1 MQTFTGLQYLQIDIA
16 NQMANTDDPHVKLD
30 KSNFEDRIAWVEQYE
45 NDLEDLVDLADK
57 PFQYLAAVMAYRDA
71 QNGVPT
77 GHLVGVDAA
86 ASGLQIM
93 AALTGCQVTA
103 RNTGLIGPQCNDIYS
118 ICTKEMSLL
127 LGAEVA
133 VPRKLVKS
141 AMMPFF
147 YGSKQ
152 KPKDV
157 FGDGT
162 PEFYA
167 FHEANKTVAPG
178 ACELLE
184 LSLDSWQPYALDHTW
199 IMPDGFTVFVPVMV
213 QVETKIEVDELDHA
227 SFTYVHEV
235 NQGTE
240 AGLSLA
246 ANTIHSVDG
255 MVVREISRRCNY
267 NWYQLTAVEQLIV
280 DELGMR
286 ASTYKPERPERIE
299 KLAMAS
305 GFVSLVGAEY
315 INANSVASFGTEYLQ
330 RLLSLVQRTL
340 THKNFPVIAIHDEFK
355 AHPNNINIVRQTYID
370 IMAEIAESDM
380 LSFYMT
386 QIRGEYFEVQKYS
399 ENLADLIREGNY
411 AIS

>member
-1 MQTFTGLQYLQIDIA
+1 MNIKY
-16 NQMANTDDPHVKLD
+16 
-30 KSNFEDRIAWVEQYE
+30 
-45 NDLEDLVDLADK
+45 
-57 PFQYLAAVMAYRDA
+57 
-71 QNGVPT
+71 
-77 GHLVGVDAA
+77 
-86 ASGLQIM
+86 
-93 AALTGCQVTA
+93 
-103 RNTGLIGPQCNDIYS
+103 
-118 ICTKEMSLL
+118 
-127 LGAEVA
+127 
-133 VPRKLVKS
+133 
-141 AMMPFF
+141 F

-162 PEFYA
+162 PEFRA
-167 FHEANKTVAPG
+167 FHEANTTVAPG

-184 LSLDSWQPYALDHTW
+184 LSLASWQKWAKYHAW
-199 IMPDGFTVFVPVMV
+199 EMPDGFTVFIPVMV

-240 AGLSLA
+240 TGLSLA

-267 NWYQLTAVEQLIV
+267 DRSGLMTAMEIIQG
-280 DELGMR
+280 ELDLR
-286 ASTYKPERPERIE
+286 DVCFKPDRPERVE

-305 GFVSLVGAEY
+305 GFVSLIGVDYVCAD
-315 INANSVASFGTEYLQ
+315 NSASFGTEYLE
-330 RLLSLVQRTL
+330 RLLALVQKTL
-340 THKNFPVIAIHDEFK
+340 TRKSFPVIAIHDEFK
-355 AHPNNINIVRQTYID
+355 AHANNINTVRQTYID
-370 IMAEIAESDM
+370 IMAEIAESDL

-399 ENLADLIREGNY
+399 DNLADLIREGNY